1 MFFFLKKVLSIIM
14 PLICGIIYEKRYFMV
29 HKTLKNV
36 VSPDLKDGEINLK
49 KKVSEGS
56 PNHSVHKQCL

>member
-1 MFFFLKKVLSIIM
+1 
-14 PLICGIIYEKRYFMV
+14 MV